1 MVIVQPGKM
10 DHKNS
15 LPEFIQ
21 KIVKENELE
30 VFDAPAHYYTS
41 DALSLDELAYWVAFN
56 RVLGIG
62 PIRFKLLLDYF
73 ADNLAEAWKA
83 DSKTLA
89 DAGLDQRTIE
99 NFLKQRATSNP
110 QQELEKLER
119 LRIHVVTIRDGD
131 YPYQLKD
138 IPNAPPVLYVAGQL
152 KYEEDKF
159 ALAVVGTRKVS
170 SYGRQVTQLFAKG
183 LAKGSV
189 VVVSGLAHGVDT
201 LAHTA
206 TLDAGGRTI
215 AVLASGLDTIYP
227 SDNLGLARRIVE
239 SGQGALISEYPLGVK
254 PDSKNF
260 PARNRIISGLAM
272 GVLVTEAPKQSGA
285 LITANFAL
293 EHGRD
298 VFAVPNSIYSSGS
311 VGANKLIQDG
321 AYLVTSVEDI
331 VVKMNLFLIPQQV
344 EAQAELPENEEE
356 RTLMALISHEPCH
369 IDEIIRIS
377 GLPTTTVASTL
388 TMMEL
393 KGMVKQVGSMQFV
406 VAR

>member
-1 MVIVQPGKM
+1 M
-10 DHKNS
+10 
-15 LPEFIQ
+15 
-21 KIVKENELE
+21 E
-30 VFDAPAHYYTS
+30 VFDAPGHYYTS
-41 DALSLDELAYWVAFN
+41 DALSLDELAYWVAFS
-56 RVLGIG
+56 RVMGIG

-73 ADNLAEAWKA
+73 DDDLTVAWKA

-89 DAGLDQRTIE
+89 DAGLDQRTIDSL
-99 NFLKQRATSNP
+99 LKQRAKSNP

-119 LRIHVVTIRDGD
+119 LRIQVVTIRDSE

-170 SYGRQVTQLFAKG
+170 SYGRQVTEQFAKD
-183 LAKGSV
+183 LTKGSV

-201 LAHTA
+201 IAHTA
-206 TLDAGGRTI
+206 TLNAGGRTI

-227 SDNLGLARRIVE
+227 ADNVGLARRIVE
-239 SGQGALISEYPLGVK
+239 SGQGALLTEFPLGVK
-254 PDSKNF
+254 PDSRNF
-260 PARNRIISGLAM
+260 PARNRIISGLAL

-298 VFAVPNSIYSSGS
+298 VFAVPNSIYAPGS

-331 VVKMNLFLIPQQV
+331 VIKMNLFMIPQQV
-344 EAQAELPENEEE
+344 EVQEALPENADE
-356 RTLMALISHEPCH
+356 RTLIALISHEPCH
-369 IDEIIRIS
+369 IDEIIRVS
-377 GLPTTTVASTL
+377 GLPTTTVSSALMT
-388 TMMEL
+388 MEL
-393 KGMVKQVGSMQFV
+393 KGMIKHFGGMQYV
-406 VAR
+406 LAR

>member
-1 MVIVQPGKM
+1 M
-10 DHKNS
+10 
-15 LPEFIQ
+15 
-21 KIVKENELE
+21 LE
-30 VFDAPAHYYTS
+30 VFDAPGHYYTS
-41 DALSLDELAYWVAFN
+41 DALSLDELAYWVAFS
-56 RVLGIG
+56 RVMGIG

-73 ADNLAEAWKA
+73 DDDLTVAWKA

-89 DAGLDQRTIE
+89 DAGLDQRTIDSL
-99 NFLKQRATSNP
+99 LKQRAKSNP

-119 LRIHVVTIRDGD
+119 LRIQVVTIRDSE

-170 SYGRQVTQLFAKG
+170 SYGRQVTEQFAKD
-183 LAKGSV
+183 LTKGSV

-201 LAHTA
+201 IAHTA
-206 TLDAGGRTI
+206 TLNAGGRTI

-227 SDNLGLARRIVE
+227 ADNVGLARRIVE
-239 SGQGALISEYPLGVK
+239 SGQGALLTEFPLGVK
-254 PDSKNF
+254 PDSRNF
-260 PARNRIISGLAM
+260 PARNRIISGLAL

-298 VFAVPNSIYSSGS
+298 VFAVPNSIYAPGS

-331 VVKMNLFLIPQQV
+331 VIKMNLFMIPQQV
-344 EAQAELPENEEE
+344 EVQEALPENADE
-356 RTLMALISHEPCH
+356 RTLIALISHEPCH
-369 IDEIIRIS
+369 IDEIIRVS
-377 GLPTTTVASTL
+377 GLPTTTVSSALMT
-388 TMMEL
+388 MEL
-393 KGMVKQVGSMQFV
+393 KGMIKHFGGMQYV
-406 VAR
+406 LAR